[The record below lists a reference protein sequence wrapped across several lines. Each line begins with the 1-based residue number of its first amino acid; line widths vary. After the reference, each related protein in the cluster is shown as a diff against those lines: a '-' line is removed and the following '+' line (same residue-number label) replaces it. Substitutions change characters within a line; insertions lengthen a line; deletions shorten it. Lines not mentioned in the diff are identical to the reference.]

1 MKTLPV
7 FRQKNVERGRCLGT
21 ISSTARG
28 SGASA
33 LAPWESVA
41 GEAVLADYLKDV
53 C

>member
-1 MKTLPV
+1 M
-7 FRQKNVERGRCLGT
+7 ERCRCLGT
-21 ISSTARG
+21 TSSTARG

-33 LAPWESVA
+33 LAPWAAAA